1 MKWMIDEEVKKI
13 VNSAL
18 DGGTKS
24 RATISRWRIRKK
36 FPKDLERRK
45 IEEKLGVPFDVLY
58 RDVDYDALIAKLEN
72 QIKGLKKMKIENRV
86 YEEIK
91 KEGLK

>member
-1 MKWMIDEEVKKI
+1 MKWMIDEELTKI

-18 DGGTKS
+18 ESSKS

-36 FPKDLERRK
+36 FPKDLERRQ

-58 RDVDYDALIAKLEN
+58 RDIDYDALINRLEN
-72 QIKGLKKMKIENRV
+72 QVKELKKMKIENRV
-86 YEEIK
+86 NEEMK
-91 KEGLK
+91 KEGLN